1 MQVTKIEVGLALTI
15 VMTDCV
21 CGRAHN
27 DIHENSH
34 RQNLCV
40 PKIKIDIFFT
50 SHAEGHKG
58 VHVIMSMDCGKNF
71 SLQ

>member
-50 SHAEGHKG
+50 SHGEGHKG
-58 VHVIMSMDCGKNF
+58 AHVIMSMDYGKNF